1 MRTEGVVLTEREA
14 QVTEL
19 LAWGAAKKEVAAKLN
34 LSTRT
39 VETLT
44 RRAYKKIEIQ
54 KAAELSAWYFCT
66 KFNISFDLSP
76 LRRGIYGAFLLLIM
90 IPQIIASDFDATAG
104 RRTSSQRQ
112 EVRAGRGRRRD
123 NEGETYEF

>member
-1 MRTEGVVLTEREA
+1 MNPEAVLTEREA

-19 LAWGAAKKEVAAKLN
+19 LAWGAAKKEVAAKLQI
-34 LSTRT
+34 STRT
-39 VETLT
+39 VEALT

-54 KAAELSAWYFCT
+54 KAAELSAWYFC
-66 KFNISFDLSP
+66 KRFNISFDLSP

-90 IPQIIASDFDATAG
+90 IPEIVASDFDATTA
-104 RRTSSQRQ
+104 RRASSRQ
-112 EVRAGRGRRRD
+112 EVRAGRGRRRE